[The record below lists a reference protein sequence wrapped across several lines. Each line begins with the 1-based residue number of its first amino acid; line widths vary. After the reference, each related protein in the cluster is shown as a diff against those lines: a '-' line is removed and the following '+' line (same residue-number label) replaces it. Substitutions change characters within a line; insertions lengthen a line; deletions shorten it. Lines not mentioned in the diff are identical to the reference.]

1 MPDLPAA
8 ESGRAVVEATASGRR
23 IADVDDRDTWQ
34 CRPHAP
40 GEIREAL
47 VGRHLT
53 AARRQGKSTGGDHL
67 GQGVVGAGRQADR
80 NPVWLRFDLEVDALG
95 PDVLHG
101 AR

>member
-1 MPDLPAA
+1 MPELPEV
-8 ESGRAVVEATASGRR
+8 ESARAVVEATALERR

-53 AARRQGKSTGGDHL
+53 AARRRGTSTGGDHL
-67 GQGVVGAGRQADR
+67 GRGVVGAGRQADR
-80 NPVWLRFDLEVDALG
+80 NPVWVRFDL
-95 PDVLHG
+95 
-101 AR
+101 